1 MKKTKKI
8 DGKTFNLYITD
19 KSKSYIQKV
28 AKRMKNKKKGM
39 GTSWNVRV
47 AKGKDR
53 NGKIVYGLYRRAK

>member
-1 MKKTKKI
+1 MIIKAYSL
-8 DGKTFNLYITD
+8 FF
-19 KSKSYIQKV
+19 
-28 AKRMKNKKKGM
+28 AKRIKNKKKGM